1 MYPETKTP
9 KTHPEHH
16 TVGHLFR
23 SYVDMF
29 LYYCDS
35 HVENMGYWM
44 TRTDD
49 PSDRRN
55 VSERAI
61 GRTFHEPNEPELREI
76 EFLKAFS
83 DAIPVAVTNHEAGF
97 HFEEGGCWGM
107 AKALHELFDV
117 CQMDP
122 VVLVREGEGIHAM
135 VRSLDGAYDHQ
146 GMGRISKNAVAVN
159 VAELAVIA
167 ARNGISD
174 DEFVNDTMWA
184 QSIVASAV
192 ESIDTILVPS
202 AWIEHS
208 KKSGPKP

>member
-9 KTHPEHH
+9 ETHPDHH

-49 PSDRRN
+49 PSERRN

-61 GRTFHEPNEPELREI
+61 GRTFHEPSEAELLKI
-76 EFLKAFS
+76 QFLKAFS
-83 DAIPVAVTNHEAGF
+83 DAMPDAVTNHEAGF

-107 AKALHELFDV
+107 AKALHELFDT
-117 CQMDP
+117 CRMNP
-122 VVLVREGEGIHAM
+122 VLLLREGDGAHAM

-146 GMGRISKNAVAVN
+146 GMGRISKDAVV
-159 VAELAVIA
+159 VAASELAVVA

-174 DEFVNDTMWA
+174 EEFESDTIWA
-184 QSIVASAV
+184 QSVVSTAV
-192 ESIDTILVPS
+192 ESIDSNLVPS
-202 AWIEHS
+202 AWLERS
-208 KKSGPKP
+208 KKTGPKP